1 MDLSRSPDLF
11 AEEPLLLQE
20 NESQEG
26 GLSYHRDSDSISFL
40 FMFHVVILSLNFA
53 TNAMSAWTSRGSN
66 LKTYKFGFL
75 FRFYFFFCILSQFAC
90 VHDHVTHSTIARYI
104 NVLTIH

>member
-66 LKTYKFGFL
+66 LKISYKFGFL
-75 FRFYFFFCILSQFAC
+75 FRLFLFFFFFYLNLLVFMTMS
-90 VHDHVTHSTIARYI
+90 
-104 NVLTIH
+104 LTLLLPDT